1 MVASV
6 DKMVADQG
14 TVGARLPQGAPNR
27 AQSEKAENALAR
39 RIALQDK
46 FATGV
51 LFAIVAA
58 ICVLLFSL
66 IAYIVASG
74 AGKLLDVSFLTGKPE
89 QFKEGGGIGPELFNS
104 FYLLVLTLLISVPI
118 ALGGAIYLTEYAPKN
133 RLTHF
138 VKTAIEALSSL
149 PSIVVGLF
157 GFLFFVLQMGWG
169 FSILSGAL
177 ALTMFNLPILVRVIQ
192 QALEA
197 IPNDQRE
204 GGLALG
210 ASRWETTIHVLLP
223 AALPAI
229 ITGIILSAGRCV
241 RRGGGPHL
249 YSGPVGADA
258 RFHEFR
264 FFECV
269 VSVECV
275 PPGGRRL
282 RCTFGRLTAKA
293 WCPIWMRFR
302 AVPLRCSWCAFW
314 HSTCLPDSLAAW
326 RARIH
331 AKLQKMSRSP
341 SILDVALIFGS
352 RDSFLPL
359 SRLAAKLPIY
369 NCMSWWRAGCRKRK
383 GRA

>member
-6 DKMVADQG
+6 DKMVADRG
-14 TVGARLPQGAPNR
+14 IVGARPPQGAPNR

-74 AGKLLDVSFLTGKPE
+74 AGKLFDVSFLTGKPE

-104 FYLLVLTLLISVPI
+104 FYLLMLTLLISVP
-118 ALGGAIYLTEYAPKN
+118 
-133 RLTHF
+133 
-138 VKTAIEALSSL
+138 
-149 PSIVVGLF
+149 
-157 GFLFFVLQMGWG
+157 
-169 FSILSGAL
+169 L

-229 ITGIILSAGRCV
+229 ITGIILSAGRVFGEAAALIYTAGQSAPMLDFTSLDFSSASCPWNV
-241 RRGGGPHL
+241 FRPAETLAVHIWKVNSEGVVPDL
-249 YSGPVGADA
+249 DAVSSGAAAVLMVCILAFNLLA
-258 RFHEFR
+258 RF
-264 FFECV
+264 
-269 VSVECV
+269 
-275 PPGGRRL
+275 
-282 RCTFGRLTAKA
+282 FGRLASKNT
-293 WCPIWMRFR
+293 R
-302 AVPLRCSWCAFW
+302 
-314 HSTCLPDSLAAW
+314 
-326 RARIH
+326 
-331 AKLQKMSRSP
+331 
-341 SILDVALIFGS
+341 
-352 RDSFLPL
+352 
-359 SRLAAKLPIY
+359 
-369 NCMSWWRAGCRKRK
+369 
-383 GRA
+383 

>member
-14 TVGARLPQGAPNR
+14 IVGARPPQGAPNR
-27 AQSEKAENALAR
+27 AQSAKAENALAR

-74 AGKLLDVSFLTGKPE
+74 VGKLFDVSFLTGKPE
-89 QFKEGGGIGPELFNS
+89 QFEEGGGIGPELFNS

-118 ALGGAIYLTEYAPKN
+118 AFGGAIYLTEYAPKN

-229 ITGIILSAGRCV
+229 ITGIILSAGRVFGEAAALIYTAGQSAPMLDFTSLDFSSASCPWNV
-241 RRGGGPHL
+241 FRPAETLAVHIWKINSEGVVPDL
-249 YSGPVGADA
+249 DAVSSGAAAVLMVCILAFNLLA
-258 RFHEFR
+258 RF
-264 FFECV
+264 V
-269 VSVECV
+269 
-275 PPGGRRL
+275 
-282 RCTFGRLTAKA
+282 GRLASKNT
-293 WCPIWMRFR
+293 R
-302 AVPLRCSWCAFW
+302 
-314 HSTCLPDSLAAW
+314 
-326 RARIH
+326 
-331 AKLQKMSRSP
+331 
-341 SILDVALIFGS
+341 
-352 RDSFLPL
+352 
-359 SRLAAKLPIY
+359 
-369 NCMSWWRAGCRKRK
+369 
-383 GRA
+383 

>member
-1 MVASV
+1 MLTKWSPIGVSSELV
-6 DKMVADQG
+6 
-14 TVGARLPQGAPNR
+14 RRRGAPNR
-27 AQSEKAENALAR
+27 AQSEKAENALAC
-39 RIALQDK
+39 RIALQDT

-74 AGKLLDVSFLTGKPE
+74 AGKLFDVSFLTGKPE

-204 GGLALG
+204 GGLAPG

-229 ITGIILSAGRCV
+229 ITGIILSAGRVFGEAAALIYTAGQSAPMLDFTSLDFSSASCPWNV
-241 RRGGGPHL
+241 FRPAETLAVHIWKVNSEGVVPDL
-249 YSGPVGADA
+249 DAVSSGAAAVLMVCILAFNLLA
-258 RFHEFR
+258 RF
-264 FFECV
+264 
-269 VSVECV
+269 
-275 PPGGRRL
+275 
-282 RCTFGRLTAKA
+282 FGRLASKNT
-293 WCPIWMRFR
+293 R
-302 AVPLRCSWCAFW
+302 
-314 HSTCLPDSLAAW
+314 
-326 RARIH
+326 
-331 AKLQKMSRSP
+331 
-341 SILDVALIFGS
+341 
-352 RDSFLPL
+352 
-359 SRLAAKLPIY
+359 
-369 NCMSWWRAGCRKRK
+369 
-383 GRA
+383 